1 MRHSKFLG
9 AGITDTLFQE
19 ISPELPSRLW
29 KELDVVPL
37 VFGVGISYPRNMKD
51 TQRVDEQ
58 ADACARKCIM

>member
-1 MRHSKFLG
+1 MRDSKFLG
-9 AGITDTLFQE
+9 AGVTDTLFKE

-37 VFGVGISYPRNMKD
+37 VFRVGLSYPINMEE

-58 ADACARKCIM
+58 ADAMARKCIM